1 MASILFIAP
10 SNPIA
15 EMANEI
21 ISHIGLDITVVVAS
35 FEQAAELVKTHSETE
50 IIIARGGTAA
60 YLGKLVNKDIVHIT
74 SSISDILGPVG
85 KLNALGIKQLGII
98 VRSNVLDEVAQNLE
112 FKDMTISMRP
122 CQTDDEIR
130 QSVRELASAG
140 VKGIV
145 TDKVGAAVAQQFDL
159 KVEFLNSG
167 VASINKAILEAAR
180 ILKAQAHARMRDQER
195 AEQIFGQVNGIY
207 TALEQAAAAVEQLSA
222 TSEELAAT
230 SQVVASYAQ
239 KARAEINNIA
249 KILEIIRRV
258 AQQTNL
264 LGLNAAIEA
273 ARAGENGRGFA
284 VVANE
289 VRKLADESNRSA
301 RNIDSGLVSFQAAV
315 ESVLTSV
322 EQSNVITQEQAKAT
336 QEIAEM
342 LEGLKTIGQQ
352 LVILA
357 DNKASLSSETM

>member
-15 EMANEI
+15 EMAAEI
-21 ISHIGLDITVVVAS
+21 ISRTGFDITVVVAS
-35 FEQAAELVKTHSETE
+35 FEQASGLVKTHAETE
-50 IIIARGGTAA
+50 VIIARGGTAA

-85 KLNALGIKQLGII
+85 KLSDLGIKQLGIV
-98 VRSNVLDEVAQNLE
+98 VRSNVLDEVAQSIELN
-112 FKDMTISMRP
+112 DMTIIMRP
-122 CQTDDEIR
+122 CETDDEIR
-130 QSVRELASAG
+130 QSVNELTNAG
-140 VKGIV
+140 IKGMV
-145 TDKVGAAVAQQFDL
+145 TDKVGAAAAQQFDVT
-159 KVEFLNSG
+159 VEFLNAG
-167 VASINKAILEAAR
+167 VASITKAIHEAAR
-180 ILKAQAHARMRDQER
+180 ILKAQEHARVCDQER
-195 AEQIFGQVNGIY
+195 AEQIRCQVSGIY

-230 SQVVASYAQ
+230 SQAVASNAHE
-239 KARAEINNIA
+239 ARVEINSIS

-289 VRKLADESNRSA
+289 VRKLADESNRSV
-301 RNIDSGLVSFQAAV
+301 RNIDSELFAFQAAV
-315 ESVLTSV
+315 ESVLTNA
-322 EQSNVITQEQAKAT
+322 EQSNIITQEQAKAT
-336 QEIAEM
+336 QQIAEM
-342 LEGLKTIGQQ
+342 LEGLRIIGQQ
-352 LVILA
+352 LVIMA
-357 DNKASLSSETM
+357 DNKK